1 MAKKRKPRKK
11 IVGSMLAQRNR
22 IRGLIA
28 ASKST
33 GVVLPTKSKNS
44 MKGSGIAEKA
54 SNFQRSLAAILIASR
69 ESLQTSQFEGF
80 LSWLELQTTSQAAPL
95 KNFGGLHSEL
105 VQEVLASHPLPLP
118 KEVLWIVSRL
128 VQHKDR
134 LSKFLAEKDQL
145 EMLYWDG
152 DWNKIKAQLDLIEKT
167 FGRTLWLL
175 EANITLKQEFVG
187 LEEQKKIVNLER
199 RLSPRSLAA
208 YLAYNYSVRNE
219 PTTVLSRHYEEVST
233 RIERLVITSALKS
246 FLRYSLLN
254 QEILSEKE
262 AGEVLQVAQ
271 SLSEIDLYEILIGV
285 CQAFVVKE
293 QEPAIRMA
301 MSRGLERLRC
311 TGDERVEALLK
322 TLGGDGQEPV
332 HRQNPAGFTITP
344 LKEALHKLKSDPR
357 DVDTAIQI
365 AARLNSV
372 KKPIPEPNSGFRW
385 EIVLRKIAAALQFGP
400 DYDRDLDAIERYFC
414 NHRFFTTPIV
424 CANLLKAEMSVSV
437 DEAVNYI
444 QRAAVRKT
452 IDSHYYASGA
462 AGLRMMLNASVF
474 DGKEKPR
481 WVTVLGI
488 LTELQDAISNGE
500 IGKVVPQIA
509 HLYLNNIVP
518 LSVLPLRSGIGV
530 AKWPQLKR
538 YRDQLALPIALHLCW
553 KKTDSDLA
561 ASNLRISFEEFLDAH
576 SIKSPSEIVNQRD
589 KFNTNELVYFLN
601 NVCVVNV
608 MDMSRRISSSREAE
622 IERQNVCSVLCELD
636 SGNRTNYEAEIVGI
650 VHLLSLQEG
659 RKVVDSSRVHVDTEA
674 LRAWVSRELEP
685 SFRRYTALV
694 QAGVGMAENFDEIMR
709 KIRASSTPQQYMEI
723 PENEAD
729 NLLVEMMIDILDR
742 FLFDPRHGL
751 DSYLS
756 RRVRH
761 HSMTGYLRGPVEEE
775 KLITSRNTKTTSYAE
790 NTYWIGMLGIHTS
803 SEKISIAHCFKTFA
817 EEFDR
822 TVLNLKNELFH
833 VKSDG
838 HPKGLFKISF
848 GAPMVHLARSAVQ
861 TDMSLDGFCNVCF
874 SLFWGSLDVSLQ
886 DAQRYLRGNTKR
898 DLSSA
903 FQRLKTSLR
912 KAVVDRERY
921 EDASVK
927 IGKAAANVQGG
938 IDKMAEWFVRREI
951 QQTDVQYSI
960 ERVLDIAV
968 ESALSSHRPFNP
980 LIKKEVACDYQ
991 VRSGDLIVVAEIIL
1005 TALGNVKAYAG
1016 IEKQPH
1022 VKISANCSRDEEVLL
1037 LRVEND
1043 VAPSALSPEARK
1055 RVNTIREQIKDGSYV
1070 DKIRLE
1076 GGSGLMK
1083 IAGTANQSKNGG
1095 LVFDFM
1101 DENRFFIEVKLS
1113 FIRENAETEDVMV
1126 GRLVV

>member
-1 MAKKRKPRKK
+1 
-11 IVGSMLAQRNR
+11 MLAQRNR

-33 GVVLPTKSKNS
+33 GVVLQKNS
-44 MKGSGIAEKA
+44 KKNVKGSGIAEKTI
-54 SNFQRSLAAILIASR
+54 NFQRSLAAILIASR
-69 ESLQTSQFEGF
+69 ESLQTSQFEEF

-95 KNFGGLHSEL
+95 KNFGVLHSEL
-105 VQEVLASHPLPLP
+105 IQEVLASHPLPLP

-128 VQHKDR
+128 VQHKDQ
-134 LSKFLAEKDQL
+134 LSMFLAEKDRL

-152 DWNKIKAQLDLIEKT
+152 DWNKIKAQLELIEKT
-167 FGRTLWLL
+167 FGRTLWIL

-187 LEEQKKIVNLER
+187 LEEQKKIVNFER
-199 RLSPRSLAA
+199 KLSPRSLAA
-208 YLAYNYSVRNE
+208 YLAFNYSVRNE
-219 PTTVLSRHYEEVST
+219 PTTVLSRHYDEVSA
-233 RIERLVITSALKS
+233 RIDRLAVASVLKS

-254 QEILSEKE
+254 QEILSEKD
-262 AGEVLQVAQ
+262 AGGVLQVAQ

-285 CQAFVVKE
+285 CQALAVKE
-293 QEPAIRMA
+293 QEPVIRMA
-301 MSRGLERLRC
+301 LCRGLERLCC
-311 TGDERVEALLK
+311 TGDDRVDALLK
-322 TLGGDGQEPV
+322 VLGGGGQEPD
-332 HRQNPAGFTITP
+332 HREEPVVFTAPP
-344 LKEALHKLKSDPR
+344 LKEALRKLKRNPR

-365 AARLNSV
+365 AARLNTI
-372 KKPIPEPNSGFRW
+372 KKPIPETNSSFRW

-400 DYDRDLDAIERYFC
+400 DYDHDLDAIERYFC
-414 NHRFFTTPIV
+414 NHRFFTTSIV
-424 CANLLKAEMSVSV
+424 CANILKAEMSVSV

-462 AGLRMMLNASVF
+462 AGLRMMLNTSVF

-500 IGKVVPQIA
+500 IGKVVTQLT

-530 AKWPQLKR
+530 SKWPQLKR

-553 KKTDSDLA
+553 RTTDSDLA
-561 ASNLRISFEEFLDAH
+561 ATNLRFAFEEFLDAH
-576 SIKSPSEIVNQRD
+576 NVGLPSEIVNHRD
-589 KFNTNELVYFLN
+589 KFNINELVYFLN

-622 IERQNVCSVLCELD
+622 LERQNICSVLCELD

-674 LRAWVSRELEP
+674 LRAWASRELEP

-694 QAGVGMAENFDEIMR
+694 QAGVGMAENFDEVMR
-709 KIRASSTPQQYMEI
+709 NIRTASTTPQQYMEI
-723 PENEAD
+723 PESEAD
-729 NLLVEMMIDILDR
+729 NLLVEMMMDILDR
-742 FLFDPRHGL
+742 FLLDPRHGL

-775 KLITSRNTKTTSYAE
+775 KLITSRNSKTNRYVE
-790 NTYWIGMLGIHTS
+790 NTYWIGILGSHAS
-803 SEKISIAHCFKTFA
+803 SEKVFIARCFETFS

-822 TVLNLKNELFH
+822 TVLQLKNELFH
-833 VKSDG
+833 VKSDD
-838 HPKGLFKISF
+838 HPKGLIKINF
-848 GAPMVHLARSAVQ
+848 AAPMVHLARSAVQ
-861 TDMSLDGFCNVCF
+861 TDMTLEGFCNICF
-874 SLFWGSLDVSLQ
+874 SLFWGSLDGALQ
-886 DAQRYLRGNTKR
+886 DAQRHLRNNTKHE
-898 DLSSA
+898 LSST
-903 FQRLKTSLR
+903 FQHLKASLR
-912 KAVVDRERY
+912 KAVVDRDRY
-921 EDASVK
+921 DDAAVV
-927 IGKAAANVQGG
+927 IGRAAANVQGG

-951 QQTDVQYSI
+951 QQTSIQYSI

-968 ESALSSHRPFNP
+968 ETALSSHRPFNP
-980 LIKKEVACDYQ
+980 MVTKEVACDYQ
-991 VRSGDLIVVAEIIL
+991 VRAGDLIVVAEIIL

-1016 IEKQPH
+1016 IGKQPH
-1022 VKISANCSRDEEVLL
+1022 VKISANCSGEEEVLL

-1043 VAPSALSPEARK
+1043 VAPSALSTEARK
-1055 RVNTIREQIKDGSYV
+1055 RINTIREQINDGSYV

-1083 IAGTANQSKNGG
+1083 IAGTANQSKNGR
-1095 LVFDFM
+1095 LAFDFM
-1101 DENRFFIEVKLS
+1101 DGNRFFIEVKLS
-1113 FIRENAETEDVMV
+1113 FIRENAETEDVAV
-1126 GRLVV
+1126 GRLVG